1 MGTLTVLLP
10 ALGNFLLG
18 VGVVL
23 FGVAA
28 IFYVFSKET
37 RDE

>member
-10 ALGNFLLG
+10 ALGSFLLG
-18 VGVVL
+18 IGVVL

-37 RDE
+37 RK